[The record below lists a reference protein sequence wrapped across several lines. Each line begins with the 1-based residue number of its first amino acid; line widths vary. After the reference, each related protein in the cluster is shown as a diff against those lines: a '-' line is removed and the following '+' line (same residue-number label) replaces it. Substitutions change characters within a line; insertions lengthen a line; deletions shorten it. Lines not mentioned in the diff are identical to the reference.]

1 MRCWVEKVDNAGRF
15 VIRNANFM
23 ISQRGYLNLVGFQ
36 AESLPT
42 VSRTD
47 IYDLA
52 GNELN
57 AQEMQ
62 KVTQLFSTN
71 ILIDSTDLCGI
82 YSLMHI
88 RMIKVIQWNWKEI
101 FLLSEKCTKAPTT

>member
-1 MRCWVEKVDNAGRF
+1 MGKVDNAGRF

-42 VSRTD
+42 LSRTD

-62 KVTQLFSTN
+62 EVTQLLPTN
-71 ILIDSTDLCGI
+71 ILIDFADLCGI
-82 YSLMHI
+82 HSLMHI
-88 RMIKVIQWNWKEI
+88 RMIKVIRIQ
-101 FLLSEKCTKAPTT
+101 

>member
-1 MRCWVEKVDNAGRF
+1 MGKVDNAGRF

-36 AESLPT
+36 AESLPRL
-42 VSRTD
+42 SRTD

-62 KVTQLFSTN
+62 EVTQLSPTN
-71 ILIDSTDLCGI
+71 ILIDFADLCWI
-82 YSLMHI
+82 HSLMHI
-88 RMIKVIQWNWKEI
+88 QMIKVIRNQ
-101 FLLSEKCTKAPTT
+101 

>member
-1 MRCWVEKVDNAGRF
+1 MGKVDNAGRF

-42 VSRTD
+42 LSRTD

-57 AQEMQ
+57 AHERQE
-62 KVTQLFSTN
+62 VTVPHK
-71 ILIDSTDLCGI
+71 
-82 YSLMHI
+82 YSY
-88 RMIKVIQWNWKEI
+88 RFAGAYPND
-101 FLLSEKCTKAPTT
+101 

>member
-1 MRCWVEKVDNAGRF
+1 
-15 VIRNANFM
+15 M

-42 VSRTD
+42 LSRTD

-57 AQEMQ
+57 AQEMHE
-62 KVTQLFSTN
+62 VTQLFPTN
-71 ILIDSTDLCGI
+71 IFIDSADRSGI

-88 RMIKVIQWNWKEI
+88 QMIKVIHIQWSWN
-101 FLLSEKCTKAPTT
+101 KAFSIWQMHWGTNHM